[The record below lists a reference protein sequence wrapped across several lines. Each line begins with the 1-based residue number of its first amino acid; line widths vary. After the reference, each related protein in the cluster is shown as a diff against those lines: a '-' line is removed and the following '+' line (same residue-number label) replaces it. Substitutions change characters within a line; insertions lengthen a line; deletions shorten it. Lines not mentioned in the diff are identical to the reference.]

1 MPVDTAILSSLEA
14 VRPPKPFVFPLA
26 VLQARFTETGR
37 GHRDR
42 GWCRAIDSSLIATMS
57 NPHLP
62 PEMLDY
68 IVDYLHDELGTL
80 MRCSLVSKS
89 WVPRTR
95 KYLFAEVRFQGEGYL
110 KWRKTFPDP
119 TNSPAHYTRTLKVGC
134 ALGVTEE
141 SDWIQS
147 FSHVEWLIFD
157 CAPPTALF
165 LVPFHNFA
173 PSLKSLH
180 VGSLD
185 LQYPQT
191 FDFICSLP
199 FLEDL
204 CLVCRDIII
213 DGDESGAPRDHSTS
227 PALTGAFEVFTFRRV
242 LGRILRPLLDLPGG
256 LHFRKVILTRCG
268 SQDLPYVAELVLMC
282 SDTLEHIHIV
292 GDFDGT
298 RGFISL
304 LDRSFTL
311 HSHPRIKIH
320 PTRSTSPKRLNSRVL
335 HSIVAYRPADR
346 SSRHSKLSHLIIEIS
361 NK

>member
-1 MPVDTAILSSLEA
+1 
-14 VRPPKPFVFPLA
+14 
-26 VLQARFTETGR
+26 
-37 GHRDR
+37 
-42 GWCRAIDSSLIATMS
+42 MS

-62 PEMLDY
+62 PEILDY
-68 IVDYLHDELGTL
+68 IVDSLHDEPGTL
-80 MRCSLVSKS
+80 MQCSLVSKS

-346 SSRHSKLSHLIIEIS
+346 SSRHSKQSHLIIEIS